1 VPGGPSEF
9 QTTKKFMAETTS
21 ATPPA
26 NRGWLDSIIELGQA
40 GVGAYKEY
48 TGAEL
53 NKAQADALDRQKKA
67 PNWPLI
73 IGVGVGVVVLIFGL
87 VALVRSR

>member
-1 VPGGPSEF
+1 VPGGPFEF
-9 QTTKKFMAETTS
+9 QTTKIMAGESTT
-21 ATPPA
+21 TPPA

-40 GVGAYKEY
+40 GVGAYKEF
-48 TGAEL
+48 TRAEL
-53 NKAQADALDRQKKA
+53 NKAQADALDRQKNA

-73 IGVGVGVVVLIFGL
+73 IGVGVGVVALIFGL